1 MQLVNTII
9 AQYGT
14 VDLLILEKKLREMRI
29 LDNVDLPL
37 SIAQQFVKPKAQKS
51 TLKSEGKS
59 LMEIVETS
67 GEPLKEEP
75 ESSSMKQTEVETKT
89 VEAVEEIGGM
99 EEEEEE
105 VEEEEE
111 DEEVFLKSDPEKPKL
126 VQMANLCVVGGHTV
140 NGVAAIHSEIVK
152 DEVFNSFYEVCI
164 KLYAGSTFRT
174 TSFW

>member
-105 VEEEEE
+105 E
-111 DEEVFLKSDPEKPKL
+111 EEVFLKSDPEKPKL